1 MMGVMFGCCWVCSQ
15 RVWEAA
21 RLEKE
26 DRAAESRRKFNFDEW
41 EERYLNGEEDEDDK
55 EEDEEIEEA
64 RESE

>member
-1 MMGVMFGCCWVCSQ
+1 M
-15 RVWEAA
+15 
-21 RLEKE
+21 EKE